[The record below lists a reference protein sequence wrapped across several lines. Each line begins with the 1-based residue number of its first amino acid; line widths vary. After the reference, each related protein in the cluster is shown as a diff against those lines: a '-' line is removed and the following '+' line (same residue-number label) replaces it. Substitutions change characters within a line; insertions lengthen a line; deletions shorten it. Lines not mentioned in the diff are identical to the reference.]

1 MATRRPRI
9 EGFAIVSREGM
20 IAASDGSFPEVL
32 KIPGDQKFYQDS
44 LDRVAA
50 VVNGRHSAEGG
61 PKEAARKR
69 IVLTRRV
76 ERIVPDPRNANAV
89 LWNPATAPFEEA
101 WMKLGAGDGTL
112 AVVGGTDVFFLFLSI
127 GYDTFYLSR
136 APGSVPRGR
145 PVFPGIGPHG
155 ATPEEVLQKH
165 GMVLK
170 GRRMLDEA
178 AGVEVEEW
186 VSNS

>member
-1 MATRRPRI
+1 MSERR
-9 EGFAIVSREGM
+9 
-20 IAASDGSFPEVL
+20 L
-32 KIPGDQKFYQDS
+32 HGDQATAHRRIRDRVPRGHDRRLRRDS
-44 LDRVAA
+44 LDRAAA

-76 ERIVPDPRNANAV
+76 ERVVPDPRNANAV
-89 LWNPATAPFEEA
+89 LWNPATAPFDEA

-127 GYDTFYLSR
+127 GYDTFYLTR
-136 APGSVPRGR
+136 APASVPRGR
-145 PVFPGIGPHG
+145 PVFPGIGQHG
-155 ATPEEVLQKH
+155 VTPEDVLQKH

-170 GRRMLDEA
+170 SRRTLDQA
-178 AGVEVEEW
+178 AGVELEEW
-186 VSNS
+186 VSTR